1 MEQTHLNRPP
11 DPAAFPEERSSVKPA
26 LGPMTKYFFLHIPK
40 TAGSAL
46 TALLES
52 RFTPDEIA
60 PYTGPMDA
68 IEQAGQRL
76 ICGHRDFDDA
86 SRLSGDVRIITYL
99 RDPLDRVLSL
109 YNFWRSYTW
118 EEIARR
124 NMRGNMIAKSHSFLE
139 FIRHP
144 QMRSHMNNGMY
155 RMLIGREATILDSTG
170 LISTR
175 TDEAVEQT
183 LERLPSFF
191 HVGFQE
197 SYTDSTVELFE
208 KMGSPVQNEEL
219 QRTPSSRDESERGKN
234 PPILRTDLSPEAVD
248 SFADLNAIDIAI
260 HQQASA
266 MLSQAPVAA

>member
-1 MEQTHLNRPP
+1 
-11 DPAAFPEERSSVKPA
+11 
-26 LGPMTKYFFLHIPK
+26 MTKYFFLHIPK

-52 RFTPDEIA
+52 RFSPDEIA

-68 IEQAGQRL
+68 IEQAGHRL

-144 QMRSHMNNGMY
+144 QMRSHANNGIY
-155 RMLIGREATILDSTG
+155 RMLIGRKAAILDSKG
-170 LISTR
+170 LISTG
-175 TDEAVEQT
+175 TDEAVEHT
-183 LERLPSFF
+183 LERLSSFF

-197 SYTDSTVELFE
+197 NYTDSTVELFE
-208 KMGSPVQNEEL
+208 KMGSPVKCDEL
-219 QRTPSSRDESERGKN
+219 KRTPSSRDESERGKN
-234 PPILRTDLSPEAVD
+234 PPVLRTDLSSEVIGD
-248 SFADLNAIDIAI
+248 FSELNAIDFAI
-260 HQQASA
+260 HQQASVKIG
-266 MLSQAPVAA
+266 QATVAA